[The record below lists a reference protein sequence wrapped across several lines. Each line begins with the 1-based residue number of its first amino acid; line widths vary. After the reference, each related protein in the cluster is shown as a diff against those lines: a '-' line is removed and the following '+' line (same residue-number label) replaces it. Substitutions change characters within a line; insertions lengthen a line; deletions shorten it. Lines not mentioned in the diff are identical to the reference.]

1 MDNNFEPQACEES
14 EDDTTLDRAL
24 DPQLATDH
32 QQQEEMKESMTDLL
46 NNCQDVLEAL
56 SREKQDRI
64 QTLIEDLTNE
74 KYEKVAELK
83 ASFDF
88 MIKRLEQQKQKDKA
102 EAKRAHKD
110 EEVRQLQ
117 DQMDACK
124 RGKMEELNREY
135 EERRREAL

>member
-1 MDNNFEPQACEES
+1 
-14 EDDTTLDRAL
+14 
-24 DPQLATDH
+24 
-32 QQQEEMKESMTDLL
+32 MTDLL

-64 QTLIEDLTNE
+64 QTLIEDMTNE

-88 MIKRLEQQKQKDKA
+88 MIKRLEQQKQKEKA
-102 EAKRAHKD
+102 EAKRAQKD

-124 RGKMEELNREY
+124 REKLEELNREY
-135 EERRREAL
+135 EERRRVAL

>member
-1 MDNNFEPQACEES
+1 
-14 EDDTTLDRAL
+14 
-24 DPQLATDH
+24 
-32 QQQEEMKESMTDLL
+32 MKESMTDLL

-64 QTLIEDLTNE
+64 QTLLEDLTND
-74 KYEKVAELK
+74 KFEKVADLK

-102 EAKRAHKD
+102 EAKRAQKD

-117 DQMDACK
+117 EQMDAVK
-124 RGKMEELNREY
+124 RERLEEVNREY
-135 EERRREAL
+135 EERRRGAL

>member
-1 MDNNFEPQACEES
+1 
-14 EDDTTLDRAL
+14 
-24 DPQLATDH
+24 
-32 QQQEEMKESMTDLL
+32 MKESMTDLL

-64 QTLIEDLTNE
+64 QTLLEDLTND
-74 KYEKVAELK
+74 KFEKVADLK

-102 EAKRAHKD
+102 EAKRAQKD

-117 DQMDACK
+117 EQMDAVK
-124 RGKMEELNREY
+124 RERLEELNREY
-135 EERRREAL
+135 EERRRGAL